1 MTPGGPALACLGGAD
16 DIAMLRGQL
25 AAWHIL
31 QMDS

>member
-1 MTPGGPALACLGGAD
+1 MTPGRPVPGLPRGAD
-16 DIAMLRGQL
+16 DIAMLQSQL